1 MLRFVFRRLALA
13 DFDFRFAWLVSM
25 YEASVSAAVHMILF
39 GEVVLVNESLSHA
52 RNADKNPLWISF
64 FSFALCQWP
73 IPKIAFQLGSF
84 PGTVSVIVIRVCGQF
99 WIAYRASIADE
110 ICAQR
115 ATAHR
120 SRWRGAGVRRR
131 ALRARPAD
139 EVLSAAMA
147 QASVGGKRSHW
158 SLDKYGTRF

>member
-1 MLRFVFRRLALA
+1 LRGDFNYRVLRFVFRSLALA
-13 DFDFRFAWLVSM
+13 DFNFRLVRRVCM
-25 YEASVSAAVHMILF
+25 YEASVSAAIDMILF

-52 RNADKNPLWISF
+52 RNADKNALWISF

-84 PGTVSVIVIRVCGQF
+84 PGTVSLIVIRA
-99 WIAYRASIADE
+99 W
-110 ICAQR
+110 
-115 ATAHR
+115 
-120 SRWRGAGVRRR
+120 SRWRGASKRRR

-147 QASVGGKRSHW
+147 QLGVGGERSHFAPP
-158 SLDKYGTRF
+158 LFFGADFRK